1 MLARSPSAY
10 LMSRLAIVGIDGAT
24 YEIIRPM
31 VAAGE
36 LPHIARLLR
45 EGASG
50 DLESEKP
57 PMTPPAWTSMF
68 TGLNPGRH
76 GVFHFIRRKLGTY
89 GCELNDSRNYAGK
102 DLMSLLGARG
112 WSVGALSVP
121 MTYPPF
127 PAKDGWMVS
136 GIPMPLSGDTIAWP
150 KGTVAEMERVLGH
163 PYLPDVDYAPYDG
176 DNEKAHDDLEQYER
190 LRLQLF
196 GIERDRLRL
205 TEHFLRQKPTDFF
218 FTVVSITDRCQH
230 YFWKFQDRSHP
241 GWTEEGARRFGETI
255 RDAYR
260 LADEFVGKV
269 REIMGETTPVAIVS
283 DHGFGPQ
290 HWDFHVN
297 QWLEEEG
304 FLARRHVPYWTVGRV
319 TLGDALRRVRL
330 GAVARLLGPVGRL
343 PILRPKRKTRADVR
357 DVIWSKTRAF
367 GQLHGICVNRA
378 GREPEG
384 IVHGEEGY
392 RRTLD
397 ELIAR
402 LKALPSPAGGAAV
415 DYTVVKEDYY
425 RGPRTAEAPDLQ
437 YQMMGLACIAKEDW
451 GTRDLFVR
459 RKNAAISGQHRFNG
473 VFAVWAPGVEPGR
486 VIEGMHIQDTAPTLL
501 YAARE
506 AVPQWMD
513 GKIRGDVMSAP
524 WEPTWD
530 AAPEPEAGLGAAG
543 AFNAADTKAIEESL
557 RGLGYIQ

>member
-1 MLARSPSAY
+1 MP
-10 LMSRLAIVGIDGAT
+10 RLAIVGIDGAT

-36 LPHIARLLR
+36 LPHIGRLLR

-76 GVFHFIRRKLGTY
+76 GVFHFIRRNLGTY
-89 GCELNDSRNYAGK
+89 GCVLNDSRNYAGK
-102 DLMSLLGARG
+102 DLMSLLGNRG
-112 WSVGALSVP
+112 WSVGSLAVP

-127 PAKDGWMVS
+127 PVKDGWMVS
-136 GIPMPLSGDTIAWP
+136 GIPMPLTGDTIAWP
-150 KGTVAEMERVLGH
+150 KDLLGEMRGVLGR
-163 PYLPDVDYAPYDG
+163 PYRPDVDYAPYDG
-176 DNEKAHDDLEQYER
+176 DHEGATDDLERYER
-190 LRLQLF
+190 LRSELF
-196 GIERDRLRL
+196 ELERDRLRL
-205 TEHFLRQKPTDFF
+205 TEHFLRERPTDFF

-230 YFWKFQDRSHP
+230 YFWKFHDATHP

-260 LADEFVGKV
+260 LADEFLGRV
-269 REIMGETTPVAIVS
+269 RAILGDDAPVAIVS

-304 FLARRHVPYWTVGRV
+304 FLVRRKVPYWTWGRL
-319 TLGDALRRVRL
+319 TTGDALRRFGL
-330 GAVARLLGPVGRL
+330 GGLARALGPLGRL
-343 PILRPKRKTRADVR
+343 PLLRPKRKRQADAR
-357 DVIWSKTRAF
+357 DVVWSQTRAF
-367 GQLHGICVNRA
+367 GQLHGICVNLK

-384 IVHGEEGY
+384 VVEGEAGY
-392 RRTLD
+392 RRTLQ
-397 ELIAR
+397 EVIAR
-402 LKALPSPAGGAAV
+402 LRALDAPTGGKAV
-415 DYTVVKEDYY
+415 DYVVVKEDYY

-437 YQMMGLACIAKEDW
+437 YQMMGLATIPKEDW
-451 GTRDLFVR
+451 GTRELWVR

-486 VIEGMHIQDTAPTLL
+486 VIQDMHIQDTAPTLL
-501 YAARE
+501 YAVRE
-506 AVPQWMD
+506 AVPRWMD
-513 GKIRGDVMSAP
+513 GKIRGDVMAQP
-524 WEPTWD
+524 WEPAWD
-530 AAPEPEAGLGAAG
+530 QAPEPEAGSAG
-543 AFNAADTKAIEESL
+543 SSALDAADEKAIEDSL

>member
-1 MLARSPSAY
+1 MPS
-10 LMSRLAIVGIDGAT
+10 LAIVGIDGAT

-89 GCELNDSRNYAGK
+89 VCELNDSRNYAGK
-102 DLMSLLGARG
+102 DLMSLLGSRG

-136 GIPMPLSGDTIAWP
+136 GIPMPLKGDTIAWP

-163 PYLPDVDYAPYDG
+163 PYRPDVDYGPYDG
-176 DNEKAHDDLEQYER
+176 DSEKPADDLEQYER
-190 LRLQLF
+190 LRQELF
-196 GIERDRLRL
+196 AIERDRLRL
-205 TEHFLRQKPTDFF
+205 TEHFLRTRRTDFF

-230 YFWKFQDRSHP
+230 YFWKFQDKTHP
-241 GWTEEGARRFGETI
+241 GWTAEGARRYGEVI
-255 RDAYR
+255 KDAYR

-269 REIMGETTPVAIVS
+269 REILGDEVPVAIVS

-304 FLARRHVPYWTVGRV
+304 FLARRHVPYWTVGRLTV
-319 TLGDALRRVRL
+319 ADALARLRL
-330 GAVARLLGPVGRL
+330 GGLARLLGPVGRL
-343 PILRPKRKTRADVR
+343 PILRPKRKTRADAR
-357 DVIWSKTRAF
+357 DVIWSRTRAF
-367 GQLHGICVNRA
+367 GQLHGICVNLK

-384 IVHGEEGY
+384 IVEGEAGY
-392 RRTLD
+392 RQTLD
-397 ELIAR
+397 EVITR
-402 LKALPSPAGGAAV
+402 LRALAAPGGGPAV
-415 DYTVVKEDYY
+415 DYTVIKEDYY

-437 YQMMGLACIAKEDW
+437 YQMMGLACIAKEEW
-451 GTRDLFVR
+451 GTTKLYQQ

-473 VFAVWAPGVEPGR
+473 VFAIWAPGVAAGR

-501 YAARE
+501 YTVRQ
-506 AVPQWMD
+506 AVPSWMD
-513 GKIRGDVMSAP
+513 GKIRGDLLSNP
-524 WEPTWD
+524 R
-530 AAPEPEAGLGAAG
+530 EPEWDQSAEPDAGTGTAG
-543 AFNAADTKAIEESL
+543 AFDAADAKAIEESL